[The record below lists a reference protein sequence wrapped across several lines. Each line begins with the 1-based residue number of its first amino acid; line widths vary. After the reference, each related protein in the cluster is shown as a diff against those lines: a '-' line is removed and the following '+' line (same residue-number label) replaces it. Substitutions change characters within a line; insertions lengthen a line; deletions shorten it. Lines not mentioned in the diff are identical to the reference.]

1 MEVLMLSLRSQRRM
15 AAEIL
20 GVGEERV
27 WIDPER
33 IEEVEAAITREDIK
47 RLIHEGVIRK
57 VKEKGVSRA
66 RARIIHEKKKRG
78 KRRGVGSRSGSMK
91 ARVDPDRVWVEKIRA
106 LRRRLRELKEKRII
120 TTRVYRQLYLKAKAG
135 VFRSIADLHRYI
147 EVHGLRRR
155 R

>member
-1 MEVLMLSLRSQRRM
+1 MLSLRSQRRM

-20 GVGEERV
+20 GVGEGRV

-33 IEEVEAAITREDIK
+33 IEDVEAAITREDIK

-78 KRRGVGSRSGSMK
+78 KRRGAGSRSGSRK
-91 ARVDPDRVWVEKIRA
+91 ARVDLDRVWVEKIRA
-106 LRRRLRELKEKRII
+106 LRERLRELKEKRII
-120 TTRVYRQLYLKAKAG
+120 TTRVYRQLYSKAKAG
-135 VFRSIADLHRYI
+135 VFGSIADLHRYI
-147 EVHGLRRR
+147 EVHGLRRKR
-155 R
+155 

>member
-1 MEVLMLSLRSQRRM
+1 M
-15 AAEIL
+15 AAEVL
-20 GVGEERV
+20 GVGEDRV

-33 IEEVEAAITREDIK
+33 IEDAEAAITREDIR

-78 KRRGVGSRSGSMK
+78 KRRGMGSRSGSRK
-91 ARVDPDRVWVEKIRA
+91 ARSDPDRAWAERIRA
-106 LRRRLRELKEKRII
+106 IRRRLRELKEKRVI
-120 TTRVYRQLYLKAKAG
+120 TARVYRQLYLKAKAG
-135 VFRSIADLHRYI
+135 VFKSISDLHRYI
-147 EVHGLRRR
+147 DVHGLRRR

>member
-1 MEVLMLSLRSQRRM
+1 M

-33 IEEVEAAITREDIK
+33 IEEVKAAITREDIK

-57 VKEKGVSRA
+57 IKEKGVSRA
-66 RARIIHEKKKRG
+66 RARITHEKKKRG

-106 LRRRLRELKEKRII
+106 LRRRLRELKGKRII

>member
-1 MEVLMLSLRSQRRM
+1 M

-27 WIDPER
+27 WINPER
-33 IEEVEAAITREDIK
+33 MEDVEAAITREDIR

-57 VKEKGVSRA
+57 SKEKGISRA
-66 RARIIHEKKKRG
+66 RASIIHKKKRRG
-78 KRRGVGSRSGSMK
+78 KRRGVGSRSGSRK
-91 ARVDPDRVWVEKIRA
+91 TRTDSNRLWVEKIRA
-106 LRRRLRELKEKRII
+106 LRGRLRELKENRAIS
-120 TTRVYRQLYLKAKAG
+120 TRVYRQLYLKAKSG
-135 VFRSIADLHRYI
+135 VFESIADLHRYI

>member
-1 MEVLMLSLRSQRRM
+1 M

-33 IEEVEAAITREDIK
+33 IEDVETAITREDIK

-78 KRRGVGSRSGSMK
+78 RRRGVGSRSGSVN
-91 ARVDPDRVWVEKIRA
+91 ARMDSDRVWVEKIKA

-120 TTRVYRQLYLKAKAG
+120 TTKVYRQLYLKAKAG
-135 VFRSIADLHRYI
+135 VFKSISDLHRYI

>member
-1 MEVLMLSLRSQRRM
+1 LSLRSQRRM

-33 IEEVEAAITREDIK
+33 IEDVETAITREDIK

-78 KRRGVGSRSGSMK
+78 RRRGVGSRSGSVN
-91 ARVDPDRVWVEKIRA
+91 ARMDSDRVWVEKIKA

-120 TTRVYRQLYLKAKAG
+120 TTKVYRQLYLKAKAG
-135 VFRSIADLHRYI
+135 VFKSISDLHRYI

>member
-1 MEVLMLSLRSQRRM
+1 MSLRSQRRM

-27 WIDPER
+27 WINPEKM
-33 IEEVEAAITREDIK
+33 EDVEAAITREDIR

-57 VKEKGVSRA
+57 VKDKGISRA
-66 RARIIHEKKKRG
+66 RARIIHEKRRRG
-78 KRRGVGSRSGSMK
+78 KRRGVGSRSGSR
-91 ARVDPDRVWVEKIRA
+91 RVRTDSDRLWVEKIRV
-106 LRRRLRELKEKRII
+106 LRRRLRELKENRVIS
-120 TTRVYRQLYLKAKAG
+120 TRVYRQLYLKAKSG
-135 VFRSIADLHRYI
+135 VFKSTADLHRYI

>member
-1 MEVLMLSLRSQRRM
+1 MLSLRSQRRM

>member
-1 MEVLMLSLRSQRRM
+1 MLSLRSQRRM

-33 IEEVEAAITREDIK
+33 IEDVETAITREDIK

-78 KRRGVGSRSGSMK
+78 RRRGVGSRSGSVN
-91 ARVDPDRVWVEKIRA
+91 ARMDSDRVWVEKIKA

-120 TTRVYRQLYLKAKAG
+120 TTKVYRQLYLKAKAG
-135 VFRSIADLHRYI
+135 VFKSISDLHRYI

>member
-1 MEVLMLSLRSQRRM
+1 MSLRSQRRM

-20 GVGEERV
+20 GVGEERI

-33 IEEVEAAITREDIK
+33 IEDVETAITREDIK
-47 RLIHEGVIRK
+47 RLIHEGVIKK

-78 KRRGVGSRSGSMK
+78 RRRGVGSRSGAAS
-91 ARVDPDRVWVEKIRA
+91 ARVAHQKDWVERIRA
-106 LRRRLRELKEKRII
+106 LRERLRELKERRII
-120 TTRVYRQLYLKAKAG
+120 TTRVYRQLYLKAKSG
-135 VFRSIADLHRYI
+135 SFSSVSDLHRYI

>member
-1 MEVLMLSLRSQRRM
+1 MSLRSQRRI

-27 WIDPER
+27 WIDPEK

-57 VKEKGVSRA
+57 LKDKGVSRA

-78 KRRGVGSRSGSMK
+78 KRRGMGSRSGAAS
-91 ARVDPDRVWVEKIRA
+91 ARASHQKEWVEKIRA
-106 LRRRLRELKEKRII
+106 LRMRLRELKERRII
-120 TTRVYRQLYLKAKAG
+120 SVRVYRQLYLKAKAG
-135 VFRSIADLHRYI
+135 VFKSKADLQRYI
-147 EVHGLRRR
+147 EVHGLRRKR
-155 R
+155 

>member
-1 MEVLMLSLRSQRRM
+1 MILSLRSQRRM
-15 AAEIL
+15 AAEVL

-33 IEEVEAAITREDIK
+33 IEDVEAAITREDIR

-78 KRRGVGSRSGSMK
+78 KRRGIGSRSGSWK
-91 ARVDPDRVWVEKIRA
+91 ARADPDRVWTEKIRA
-106 LRRRLRELKEKRII
+106 IRRRLRELKERRVI
-120 TTRVYRQLYLKAKAG
+120 TTKVYRQLYLKAKAG
-135 VFRSIADLHRYI
+135 VFKSISDLHRYI
-147 EVHGLRRR
+147 EFHGLRRKR
-155 R
+155 

>member
-1 MEVLMLSLRSQRRM
+1 M